1 MGLLEQ
7 VVFLELLENGTK
19 TTISILENGT
29 KRPIISL
36 ENGTN
41 VLDFCRR
48 YRDYVV
54 SKSFKGN
61 REMD

>member
-41 VLDFCRR
+41 VLALCRR
-48 YRDYVV
+48 YRDDAV
-54 SKSFKGN
+54 S
-61 REMD
+61 